1 MASERVDNATPTA
14 ERHGQTS
21 VRPLSQ
27 ERSAQTGDLSAAFAS
42 ISRRTLRYEHQIKD
56 LEGRL
61 TVNMSNSRAISNLL
75 QEVLSG
81 LHQSQRRADVAL
93 NTTVPHIEQSL
104 AEDLDA
110 LSYLDGHLPRVQ
122 QQVHDIRHV
131 YDRGRD
137 KAREL
142 IAELEWLDT
151 PLSARLRTII
161 FTSNAPVSSQWKAIV
176 RTLFALALLACIWIA
191 WITLRGAVRAHRQ
204 RLVWGE
210 RLMS

>member
-1 MASERVDNATPTA
+1 MASERVDNSTPTA
-14 ERHGQTS
+14 ERHGHTGVQ
-21 VRPLSQ
+21 PSQ
-27 ERSAQTGDLSAAFAS
+27 SGASQAGDLSAAFAS
-42 ISRRTLRYEHQIKD
+42 VSRRTLRYEHQIKD
-56 LEGRL
+56 LEGKL
-61 TVNMSNSRAISNLL
+61 TVNMSNSRAINNLL
-75 QEVLSG
+75 QEVLSA

-110 LSYLDGHLPRVQ
+110 LSYLDEHLPRVQ
-122 QQVHDIRHV
+122 QQVHDIRHI

-142 IAELEWLDT
+142 ITELEWLNT

-161 FTSNAPVSSQWKAIV
+161 FTSNAPVSSRWKAFI
-176 RTLFALALLACIWIA
+176 RTLFALALFMCIWIS